1 MRDGW
6 ADWRRLDRKRGWLL
20 VGAGL
25 LLVLVLGRDWLS
37 ERLVPDPRL
46 NRQLEQAQA
55 ALAAGR
61 LTSSRELFESVLA
74 ADPDQIAAR
83 QGLIAVRDAAV
94 ADAQRALDLRQTA
107 HARARLELAEALAA
121 PSVQLQTLRSR
132 LRDQEEAAGSAPRLL
147 AEATAP
153 GVDEAAALAL
163 LARAVRLEPENP
175 AVLAARGELLSR
187 RLQRA
192 EAALA
197 GDDLATAQA
206 IVDEVVALDP
216 AHVDLPVVQARLGE
230 VLARRQAAQARELAA
245 AQADERRGRV
255 DRAATRYLALR
266 DGGGDAAAAAQAGL
280 DRLATR
286 LAADAQRQAADFR
299 FRAAEASLDKARR
312 WSPSLDAV
320 SVAEQRVRASRLA
333 DRRLRRPPT
342 RAERRLVAGLLAQS
356 AEAMD
361 RGEFLAPPGASA
373 WDKLRAATA
382 IAPAAP
388 EVAAARRALGQRSTA
403 CFEEALAANQLRRA
417 QECLE
422 ASQSVDPGRAGLA
435 EDRRRLADRWIGR
448 AEERLGASDFDASE
462 AALGAARRW
471 QPGHARLG
479 DLGDRL
485 KRARGTP

>member
-20 VGAGL
+20 AGAGL

-107 HARARLELAEALAA
+107 HARARLGLAEALAA

-153 GVDEAAALAL
+153 GVEEAAALAL
-163 LARAVRLEPENP
+163 LARAVRVEPDNP
-175 AVLAARGELLSR
+175 AVLAARGDLLSR
-187 RLQRA
+187 RLRRA

-197 GDDLATAQA
+197 RDELATAQA
-206 IVDEVVALDP
+206 LVDGVVAVDP
-216 AHVDLPVVQARLGE
+216 AHVDLPPVQARLGE
-230 VLARRQAAQARELAA
+230 VLARRQAAQSRELAQ

-255 DRAATRYLALR
+255 DRAAARYLALR
-266 DGGGDAAAAAQAGL
+266 DGGGDAAAAQAGL

-286 LAADAQRQAADFR
+286 MAADAQRQAADFR

-342 RAERRLVAGLLAQS
+342 RAERRQVAGLLAQS

-361 RGEFLAPPGASA
+361 RGEYLAPPGASA

-388 EVAAARRALGQRSTA
+388 EVAAARRALGQRSTG
-403 CFEEALAANQLRRA
+403 CFEEALAGNQLRRA

-422 ASQSVDPGRAGLA
+422 ASQSVDPGREGLA
-435 EDRRRLADRWIGR
+435 EDRRRLAERWIGR
-448 AEERLGASDFDASE
+448 AEERLGASDFEASE

-479 DLGDRL
+479 DLGERL
-485 KRARGTP
+485 RRARGTP

>member
-20 VGAGL
+20 AGAGL

-55 ALAAGR
+55 ALSAGR
-61 LTSSRELFESVLA
+61 LSTSRELFEAVLA

-94 ADAQRALDLRQTA
+94 ADAQRALDARQTA
-107 HARARLELAEALAA
+107 HARARLGLAEALEA
-121 PSVQLQTLRSR
+121 PSVQLQTLRAR

-153 GVDEAAALAL
+153 GVDEAEALAL
-163 LARAVRLEPENP
+163 LARAVRLEPDNP
-175 AVLAARGELLSR
+175 AVLAARGELLSH

-197 GDDLATAQA
+197 RDDLATAQPL
-206 IVDEVVALDP
+206 VDGVVAMDP
-216 AHVDLPVVQARLGE
+216 AHVDLPPVQARLGE
-230 VLARRQAAQARELAA
+230 ALARRQAAQARELAA

-255 DRAATRYLALR
+255 DRAAARYLALR
-266 DGGGDAAAAAQAGL
+266 DGGGDAAAAQAGL
-280 DRLATR
+280 DRLAAR
-286 LAADAQRQAADFR
+286 LAAEAQRQAADFR

-342 RAERRLVAGLLAQS
+342 PAERRRVAALLAQS

-388 EVAAARRALGQRSTA
+388 EVIAARRALGQRSGA

-422 ASQSVDPGRAGLA
+422 ANQSVDPGREGLA

-448 AEERLGASDFDASE
+448 AEERLGASDFEASD

-479 DLGDRL
+479 DLGERL
-485 KRARGTP
+485 KRARGRP